1 MIFYVGTDH
10 PSWLWKEPIKYP
22 LFISNRA
29 LSRYKSFKPADKAW
43 SLDSGGFTELNMYGT
58 WVTTPEQYIQQIR
71 RYINEIGYLNWAA
84 PQDWMCEPQ
93 VLKKTGFT
101 VPEHQLLT
109 VQNFQLLRD
118 LALRPVQR
126 IVRELFDDGIKMHG
140 FGVKSDGLP
149 AIGDFLASSDS
160 MAWSFTA
167 RREDRNLCGIPHV
180 SPRCHHCRK
189 WATMWADKTTAKI
202 GSSPVQL
209 EFAYN

>member
-71 RYINEIGYLNWAA
+71 RYISEIGHLNWAA

-109 VQNFQLLRD
+109 VQNFQLLRHLAPD
-118 LALRPVQR
+118 LPSAPQRNDAELSRRLEDEQCPLPSARLRHPALSLTEP
-126 IVRELFDDGIKMHG
+126 
-140 FGVKSDGLP
+140 GL
-149 AIGDFLASSDS
+149 S
-160 MAWSFTA
+160 
-167 RREDRNLCGIPHV
+167 
-180 SPRCHHCRK
+180 
-189 WATMWADKTTAKI
+189 
-202 GSSPVQL
+202 
-209 EFAYN
+209 